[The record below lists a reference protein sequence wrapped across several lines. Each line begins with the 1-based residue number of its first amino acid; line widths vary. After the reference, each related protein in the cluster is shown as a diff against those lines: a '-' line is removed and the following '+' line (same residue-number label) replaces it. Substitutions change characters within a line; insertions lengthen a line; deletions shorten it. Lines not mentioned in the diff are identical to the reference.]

1 MLMVQDRVVSLS
13 FVAAL
18 SGFDAVAPRACVS
31 VLLAI
36 LVSWLHAVR
45 RFHRKPA
52 TLEAAH
58 ETLISEE
65 KCESLLLVSIV
76 KRSLPFSSK
85 KIKSVDPEE
94 DVEEKDYKNSDEEDG
109 NHGVE
114 RYGSSS
120 SSSVFDF
127 SASHSARDSG
137 LPSTNDVFS
146 QNGGKRI
153 STATNP
159 NAEEAADLL
168 RFELYCWILLALAL
182 EPLQI
187 VWTISFLL
195 IQQML
200 RQPCFG
206 TLIVAQ
212 SLLTYILF
220 MYCATLNDAYMKV
233 PIMVRLNSWFMIAQ
247 VLPLSM
253 KIPRRES
260 GGDPFEKFEKIFVDI
275 MEWSIDNPT
284 PANILYISGDM
295 NTYMTRLIN
304 QLGVVC
310 YNTLLC
316 VRESLTAFPTTGGR
330 PFITRDF
337 SFVSS
342 VWSWFELSHG
352 RPPFFNRFSD
362 KPSVPLAFLKKKKRS
377 PRQRKVLVDP
387 VKRWSGRT
395 LARGNALIRSSGL
408 ETSVPCWTR
417 PRSSSISSI
426 ECGTSSRECGVS
438 SLSVVQLMGA
448 DGLAHSAGDSWQ
460 SAHLSLAECSGPNQ
474 CGRVRAVTEPLL
486 RSFQLMHNGIIST

>member
-1 MLMVQDRVVSLS
+1 
-13 FVAAL
+13 
-18 SGFDAVAPRACVS
+18 
-31 VLLAI
+31 
-36 LVSWLHAVR
+36 
-45 RFHRKPA
+45 
-52 TLEAAH
+52 
-58 ETLISEE
+58 
-65 KCESLLLVSIV
+65 
-76 KRSLPFSSK
+76 
-85 KIKSVDPEE
+85 
-94 DVEEKDYKNSDEEDG
+94 
-109 NHGVE
+109 
-114 RYGSSS
+114 
-120 SSSVFDF
+120 
-127 SASHSARDSG
+127 
-137 LPSTNDVFS
+137 
-146 QNGGKRI
+146 
-153 STATNP
+153 
-159 NAEEAADLL
+159 
-168 RFELYCWILLALAL
+168 
-182 EPLQI
+182 
-187 VWTISFLL
+187 
-195 IQQML
+195 ML

-260 GGDPFEKFEKIFVDI
+260 GDHSLPGRCVSFRPFLYFIVQFFCNLLFIFKPCYLIYVGGDPFEKFKKIFVDI

-316 VRESLTAFPTTGGR
+316 VRDSLTAFPTTGGR

-387 VKRWSGRT
+387 VKSEDRLSST
-395 LARGNALIRSSGL
+395 CFLIG
-408 ETSVPCWTR
+408 
-417 PRSSSISSI
+417 
-426 ECGTSSRECGVS
+426 
-438 SLSVVQLMGA
+438 
-448 DGLAHSAGDSWQ
+448 
-460 SAHLSLAECSGPNQ
+460 
-474 CGRVRAVTEPLL
+474 
-486 RSFQLMHNGIIST
+486 